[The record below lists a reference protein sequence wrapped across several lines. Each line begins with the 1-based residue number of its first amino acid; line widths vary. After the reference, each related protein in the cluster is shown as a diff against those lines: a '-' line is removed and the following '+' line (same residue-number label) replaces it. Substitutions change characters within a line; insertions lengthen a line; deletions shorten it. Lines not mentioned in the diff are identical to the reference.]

1 MFAVE
6 IYAAVRRF
14 VFVEGRSRREAAR
27 VFGLSRET
35 VQKMC
40 RFSLPPGYTRTAPVL
55 KPKLGTL
62 LPVIDTILEADQSA
76 PVKQRHTAKRIFE
89 RLRDEHGFAGGYT
102 VVKDYVRIGRAR
114 GRETFVPLSHPPGHA
129 QVDFGEAV
137 GVIGGVRQKIH
148 FFCMDL
154 PQSDACFVKA
164 YPRET
169 TEAFL
174 DGHVSSFAFFGGV
187 PLSILYDNLKI
198 AVAKICGDGK
208 RERTRAFTEL
218 VSHYLFADRFGR
230 PGKGNDKGMVEG
242 LVKYARA
249 NFMTPVP
256 EAASFDALNAT
267 LAERCRSRQGDH
279 AGRHVE
285 TIGKRLVAD
294 LAVLRG
300 LPPVPLEPCEK
311 RAGRV
316 SSTSLVRY
324 RGNDYSVPTT
334 YGFQG
339 VVVKGFVGQVVI
351 LCGGAVVARHK
362 RAYGEGEF
370 VADPLHY
377 LALIEQ
383 KPNALDQ
390 AAALQGW
397 DLPEVFQHLRH
408 RLEARLGN
416 RGKREFIQ
424 VLRLMEAM
432 PQAIVTAAV
441 TEAIRLGA
449 IGFDAVKL
457 ITLARLERRP
467 VRLDLEAYPHLPR
480 PAVRTTSAAD
490 YTALVRPVAA

>member
-1 MFAVE
+1 
-6 IYAAVRRF
+6 
-14 VFVEGRSRREAAR
+14 
-27 VFGLSRET
+27 
-35 VQKMC
+35 MC
-40 RFSLPPGYTRTAPVL
+40 RFSLPPGYTRTLPVA
-55 KPKLGTL
+55 KPKLGAL
-62 LPVIDTILEADQSA
+62 LPVIDAILGVDQIA

-102 VVKDYVRIGRAR
+102 VVKDYVRVSRAR
-114 GRETFVPLSHPPGHA
+114 GRETFVPLAHPPGHA

-164 YPRET
+164 YPCET

-174 DGHVSSFAFFGGV
+174 DGHVASFAFFGGV
-187 PLSILYDNLKI
+187 PLSLLYDNLKI

-230 PGKGNDKGMVEG
+230 PGKGNDKGKVEG

-256 EAASFDALNAT
+256 EAASFDDLNAM
-267 LAERCRSRQGDH
+267 LAERCRARQGDR
-279 AGRHVE
+279 AGRHAGS
-285 TIGKRLVAD
+285 IGERLVAD
-294 LAVLRG
+294 LAVLRE
-300 LPPVPLEPCEK
+300 LPAVPLEPCEK
-311 RAGRV
+311 RAARV
-316 SSTSLVRY
+316 SSTALVRY
-324 RGNDYSVPTT
+324 RCNDYSVPTA
-334 YGFQG
+334 YGFQD
-339 VVVKGFVGQVVI
+339 VVVKGFVDTVVI

-377 LALIEQ
+377 LALIET

-390 AAALQGW
+390 AVALQGW

-408 RLEARLGN
+408 LLEARMGT

-432 PQAIVTAAV
+432 SKEVVTFAV

-457 ITLARLERRP
+457 IALARLEQRP
-467 VRLDLEAYPHLPR
+467 ARLDLAIYPHLPKL
-480 PAVRTTSAAD
+480 AVKTTSAAD
-490 YTALVRPVAA
+490 YAALVPGLAA